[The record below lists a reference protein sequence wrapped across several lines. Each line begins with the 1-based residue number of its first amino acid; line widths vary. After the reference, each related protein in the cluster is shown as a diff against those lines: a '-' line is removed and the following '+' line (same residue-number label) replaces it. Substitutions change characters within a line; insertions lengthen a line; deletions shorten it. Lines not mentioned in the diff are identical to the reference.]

1 MNKIYKINTLFQ
13 LKEFFAKAVIHKKY
27 SMNILGYEFFD
38 FPIKFYPAEK
48 YYKNIYF
55 FGKKGHVVLKY
66 DVKEDVISKITFF
79 TGKDKIILITHIEGN
94 KYEYINAN
102 DDSNEINLHKSFKTV
117 FRNLLKMIY

>member
-1 MNKIYKINTLFQ
+1 MNKIYKISTLFQ

-38 FPIKFYPAEK
+38 FVVKCYPAEK

-79 TGKDKIILITHIEGN
+79 TGKDKMILITHVKGN

-117 FRNLLKMIY
+117 FRNLLKTIY

>member
-1 MNKIYKINTLFQ
+1 MTLVTHPFGV
-13 LKEFFAKAVIHKKY
+13 KSI
-27 SMNILGYEFFD
+27 SR
-38 FPIKFYPAEK
+38 EK

-79 TGKDKIILITHIEGN
+79 VDKDKIILITHIEGN